1 MNAATYPPSTDMTAL
16 KWRDLIMTGVIPGA
30 VAGLAGGLVFGLA
43 IVELGGMSSV
53 ASLVRVESTLV
64 GFIVHML
71 VAAIIGVGIGVLIW
85 HNHPGVGQTLYWGM
99 VCGAIWWFLG
109 TLTLNPLFLGDELA
123 WTAGH
128 AQAAFPAL
136 LGHLLYGA
144 TVGIVLAVLR
154 LLEHS
159 IPSTGASVGTV
170 VRGAL
175 AGTLG
180 MAMIAW
186 PLSAQ
191 GHLAQMVGASSSDAG
206 SMLWIYVLGI
216 GLLSGVGLSL
226 IYASPA
232 LSSGAGVIRGGMFGF
247 LLWILLP
254 LTILPLLRGE
264 DLLWHIEE
272 ARAHFP
278 SFVGFLLFGSATALI
293 YRWLTEAHTALFN
306 DMTTNREFEGIGT
319 QGLRALGRG
328 IVGGMVG
335 GAIFAGVMIQT
346 GALTSV
352 SGLVGANN
360 PVAGLVVHM
369 GIAVLVG
376 SSYGLLFRGQSYD
389 LGSALGWGASY
400 GFIWWV
406 VGSLTLF
413 PILLGTVPDWSA
425 DAVAGLFPFLVG
437 HLMYGAGL
445 GVMLHVME
453 ARHNPWWITRRQ
465 AATERVERRRQ
476 QALTSA
482 PALWTLVMVMALTLS
497 VLLGSDGSGVDLPPP
512 VY

>member
-1 MNAATYPPSTDMTAL
+1 MNTAAHALTDDLAAL

-30 VAGLAGGLVFGLA
+30 VAGLSGGLVFGLA
-43 IVELGGMSSV
+43 IVELGDISSI
-53 ASLVRVESTLV
+53 ASLVRAESAWV
-64 GFIVHML
+64 GFVIHML
-71 VAAIIGVGIGVLIW
+71 IAATIGMGLGILVW

-99 VCGAIWWFLG
+99 VCGSMWWFLG
-109 TLTLNPLFLGDELA
+109 TLTLHPLFLGNELA
-123 WTAGH
+123 WTAEH

-144 TVGIVLAVLR
+144 TAGIVLAILR

-159 IPSTGASVGTV
+159 IPSTGTSIGTMI
-170 VRGAL
+170 RGAL
-175 AGTLG
+175 AGTAG
-180 MAMIAW
+180 MAMIAL

-191 GHLAQMVGASSSDAG
+191 GYLEQMVGASSGDTV
-206 SMLWIYVLGI
+206 SMLWVYVLGI
-216 GLLSGVGLSL
+216 GLLSGAGLSL

-232 LSSGAGVIRGGMFGF
+232 LSSGAGIIRGCMFGF

-254 LTILPLLRGE
+254 LTVLPLLKTG
-264 DLLWHIEE
+264 DLLWQIEE

-278 SFVGFLLFGSATALI
+278 TLVAFLLFGGATALI
-293 YRWLTEAHTALFN
+293 YRWLTEAYTALFN
-306 DMTTNREFEGIGT
+306 DMSTSREFEGIGT
-319 QGLRALGRG
+319 QGLRAMGRG
-328 IVGGMVG
+328 IVGGIVG

-360 PVAGLVVHM
+360 VFTGMVVHM
-369 GIAVLVG
+369 GIAVMVG

-389 LGSALGWGASY
+389 LGSAIGWGASY

-413 PILLGTVPDWSA
+413 PILLGTVPDWRP
-425 DAVAGLFPFLVG
+425 DAVAALFPFLVG
-437 HLMYGAGL
+437 HLMFGAGL
-445 GVMLHVME
+445 GAMLHAME
-453 ARHNPWWITRRQ
+453 AGHNPWWITRRQ

-482 PALWTLVMVMALTLS
+482 PALWTLVVVMALTLS
-497 VLLGSDGSGVDLPPP
+497 VLLGSDGSSIDLPRS